1 MSQALPLGPST
12 RARVLAEAV
21 PGGLIRDAAL
31 VLGGAGLVGAAA
43 QVSVPLPFTPV
54 PLTGQTFAVLVV
66 GAALGWRRGLAS
78 MLVYLLAGVAGAPWF
93 AGGSSGAGGASFGY
107 VVGFLLAAAAMGRL
121 AALGGDRKPLRMFGL
136 MLLGSALIY
145 AVGVPWLAV
154 ALHLG
159 AGTAIDLGLVPF
171 LIGDIVKALAAAL
184 LLPTAWKLVEA
195 TGKDQR

>member
-1 MSQALPLGPST
+1 MSQALPLGPPT

-136 MLLGSALIY
+136 MLVGSALIY
-145 AVGVPWLAV
+145 AVGVPWLAL
-154 ALHLG
+154 ALHVG
-159 AGTAIDLGLVPF
+159 VGTAISLGLVPF
-171 LIGDIVKALAAAL
+171 LIGDMVKALAAAL

-195 TGKDQR
+195 TRKDQR